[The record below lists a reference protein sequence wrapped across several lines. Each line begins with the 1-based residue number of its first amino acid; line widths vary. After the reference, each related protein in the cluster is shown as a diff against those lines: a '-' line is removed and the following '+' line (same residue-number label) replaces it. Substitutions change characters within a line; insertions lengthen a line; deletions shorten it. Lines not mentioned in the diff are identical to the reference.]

1 MALKQVP
8 GRAGME
14 VDLAANDVEET
25 ATPDP
30 MSLLGTFDS
39 PTVANAIETFRQRD
53 RAVGFVGGRVRC
65 LFPALPPM
73 IGRAL
78 TVTVRNRPG
87 PPGSRDGF
95 WAMWEALE
103 RLGGPSVVVA
113 QDVSGEPSRCAYFGE
128 VMARIAA
135 RLGAVGMV
143 TDGGVRDLTEVS
155 AIPFAYFAR
164 YVVVSHGN
172 YEIVDVGA
180 PVTLDGQ
187 EIATGDILHGD
198 QNGIVLVPDELV
210 SRLPDAI
217 AGIRRSE
224 ETKVMALD
232 EPDFTVARYR
242 AGGTW

>member
-1 MALKQVP
+1 MP
-8 GRAGME
+8 
-14 VDLAANDVEET
+14 T
-25 ATPDP
+25 SDP
-30 MSLLGTFDS
+30 LGVLGTFDS
-39 PTVANAIETFRQRD
+39 ATVANAIERFRVRD

-65 LFPALPPM
+65 LFPGAPPM
-73 IGRAL
+73 VGRAL

-87 PPGSRDGF
+87 APGSRDGF

-143 TDGGVRDLTEVS
+143 TDGGVRDLAEVRS
-155 AIPFAYFAR
+155 IPFAYFAR

-172 YEIVDVGA
+172 YEIADVGV

-187 EIATGDILHGD
+187 EIATGDVLHGD
-198 QNGIVLVPDELV
+198 DNGIVVVPDELV
-210 SRLPDAI
+210 SQLPDAI
-217 AGIRRSE
+217 REIRASE
-224 ETKVMALD
+224 ATKIQALGD
-232 EPDFTVARYR
+232 PDFTLTTYR
-242 AGGTW
+242 TGQAW